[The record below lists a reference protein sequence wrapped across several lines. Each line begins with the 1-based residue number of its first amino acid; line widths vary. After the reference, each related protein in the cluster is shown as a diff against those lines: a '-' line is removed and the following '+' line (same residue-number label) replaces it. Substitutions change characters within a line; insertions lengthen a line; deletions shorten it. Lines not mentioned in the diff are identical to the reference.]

1 MEIDSNSV
9 VNSDE
14 ALAML
19 DKLRVF
25 FEENDAENEVLRNA
39 TSLTKKAKKMRI
51 ESKKQKN
58 ITYFFK

>member
-25 FEENDAENEVLRNA
+25 FEERNA
-39 TSLTKKAKKMRI
+39 TSLTKKAKKMRT

>member
-25 FEENDAENEVLRNA
+25 FEENEAENEVLRNA
-39 TSLTKKAKKMRI
+39 TSLTKKAKKMRT
-51 ESKKQKN
+51 ESNKQKN